1 VADAKSCMSIQI
13 AFLCCV
19 GPVSEINIFSKNLHL
34 DVDRISYVFNKY

>member
-1 VADAKSCMSIQI
+1 MADAKSCMSIQI

-19 GPVSEINIFSKNLHL
+19 GPVSINIFSKNLHL